1 MVNNKQKLY
10 ELGGTLPDQHLKWDK
25 KKAAEERGN
34 EEH

>member
-10 ELGGTLPDQHLKWDK
+10 ELGGTLPDEHFKWDK

-34 EEH
+34 EHH